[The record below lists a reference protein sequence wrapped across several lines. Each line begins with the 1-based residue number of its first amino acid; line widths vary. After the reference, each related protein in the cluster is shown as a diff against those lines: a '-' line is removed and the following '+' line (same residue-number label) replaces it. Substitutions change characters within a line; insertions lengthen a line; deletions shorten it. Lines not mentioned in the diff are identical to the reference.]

1 MDEITDWQSY
11 VQITKDVSSNFIS
24 SLSGK
29 MFSFGLGLMLL
40 DQTKSAI
47 SFGVESIVYPLVSL
61 LFLVPVGNLVDKY
74 NHKLLLVLS
83 SVTRLV
89 ALIVFAAYMTVSN
102 VNGALIAVVIF
113 LIVNSV
119 STNLNDTAY
128 SSSIHELVNQQN
140 IQRLNSLTQGSIAIA
155 SILSPVL
162 GVSLYSLLGFKG
174 LIYIEVLA
182 TIGTLLILISM
193 KFNVAEK
200 VEKTSV
206 KVSAMLDFKV
216 ALTYISS
223 RYLIKWIIILATV
236 VNFVFTSLT
245 IGMPFIIKSQLH
257 LGNSAIGIFEMGL
270 AAGMLLGSLI
280 MSLVKADRGFSKR
293 LIISFLALGLELAIV
308 GMLFNFAQDSR
319 TLLISGTAIMTIVGL
334 TLVVMNIT
342 GKVKL
347 QETIPTTL
355 LGRVMSLMTT
365 ANASIVPIGTL
376 CYTALFQVTKNGS
389 LILIVSGILLFTY
402 TSVIMLKATSGFQ
415 KELE

>member
-24 SLSGK
+24 SLSEK

-74 NHKLLLVLS
+74 NHKLLLFLS
-83 SVTRLV
+83 SVIRLI

-200 VEKTSV
+200 AEKTSV
-206 KVSAMLDFKV
+206 KASAMLDFKV

-293 LIISFLALGLELAIV
+293 LIISFLALGLELAVV
-308 GMLFNFAQDSR
+308 GMLFNFVQDSR
-319 TLLISGTAIMTIVGL
+319 TLLISGTAIMTIIGL

-389 LILIVSGILLFTY
+389 LILMVSGILLFTY
-402 TSVIMLKATSGFQ
+402 ASVIMLKATSGFQ